1 MLLPVSTK
9 MHIGLSFKFIFI
21 FWGVMSRCLYSRD
34 RIDNHLFHCHYY
46 CCCFQCYALFLT
58 LTVFSLIGKLTQNGC
73 SYCRNCMFYL
83 LLGICNP
90 YVDNPCHNTYTF
102 YFSSFL
108 VVNTVVVAVVSDVVV
123 IAAVVVAVV
132 VVSMFCCSFCL
143 LHLFLQNYFL
153 FATLVFPKFPMLLL
167 L

>member
-1 MLLPVSTK
+1 MPL
-9 MHIGLSFKFIFI
+9 
-21 FWGVMSRCLYSRD
+21 CLYSRD

-58 LTVFSLIGKLTQNGC
+58 LTVFSLLYKQTQNGC
-73 SYCRNCMFYL
+73 SYDRNCMFYL
-83 LLGICNP
+83 LFGICNP

-102 YFSSFL
+102 YFSPFP

-123 IAAVVVAVV
+123 AAVVVVV
-132 VVSMFCCSFCL
+132 AVSMVSCFFCR